1 MTMDVSI
8 IIPVYNVKDYIADC
22 LHSVMSQTSVCTIEC
37 ILVDDCGS
45 DNSIDIAE
53 KLIES
58 YDGPIQFKILR
69 QPYNQGPSAARNLG
83 IKEAEGDY
91 VFFLDSDDT
100 ISPDCIELLYSLAQ
114 KYDADY
120 VQGTYA
126 DESHLRELPSF
137 LSDRA
142 EIKKLLLNHNRVL
155 FTPHNRLVRR
165 QMLLDNSLFFNE
177 EIKVREDF
185 LWMTFI
191 AKFVERFAYCSAPTY
206 KRVYNEYSLT
216 NNVNK
221 EREIKGYRVLIDTM
235 VKNYDPF
242 LLGHQKELAL
252 EALVMAL
259 RAKYY
264 DDEKG
269 RRHLINVVMSGN
281 SVLENLLL
289 STYLRT
295 NSSKVLHLLIRLYKI
310 KD

>member
-22 LHSVMSQTSVCTIEC
+22 LHSVMSQTSACTIEC

-45 DNSIDIAE
+45 DNSVEIARKTIAIYE
-53 KLIES
+53 
-58 YDGPIQFKILR
+58 GPIKFKILR
-69 QPYNQGPSAARNLG
+69 LPYNQGPSAARNLG

-120 VQGTYA
+120 VQGSYA
-126 DESHLRELPSF
+126 DHSRELPVF
-137 LSDRA
+137 LSDKA
-142 EIKKLLLNHNRVL
+142 EIKKLLLNHNKIQ

-177 EIKVREDF
+177 DIKVREDF
-185 LWMTFI
+185 LWMTFV
-191 AKFVERFAYCSAPTY
+191 AKFVERFAFCSKPTY

-221 EREIKGYRVLIDTM
+221 EREIKGYRVLIETM
-235 VKNYDPF
+235 VKNYDAF
-242 LLGHQKELAL
+242 LLGHQKELAI
-252 EALVMAL
+252 EALIMAL
-259 RAKYY
+259 NANFYNG
-264 DDEKG
+264 EEG
-269 RRHLINVVMSGN
+269 RRHLITVVMSRN

>member
-1 MTMDVSI
+1 MDVTI
-8 IIPVYNVKDYIADC
+8 IIPVYNVKNYIVDC
-22 LHSVMSQTSVCTIEC
+22 LHSVMSQTSTCAIEC

-45 DNSIDIAE
+45 DNSIEIAA

-58 YDGPIQFKILR
+58 YEGPIQFKILR

-83 IKEAEGDY
+83 FKEAEGDY

-100 ISPDCIELLYSLAQ
+100 LSSDCIELLYSLAR

-120 VQGTYA
+120 VQGSYA

-137 LSDRA
+137 LSDKA
-142 EIKKLLLNHNRVL
+142 EIKKLLLNHNRVQ

-165 QMLLDNSLFFNE
+165 QMLLENSLFFNE

-185 LWMTFI
+185 LWMTFV
-191 AKFVERFAYCSAPTY
+191 AKFVERFAFCSKPTY

-221 EREIKGYRVLIDTM
+221 GREIKGYRVLIETM
-235 VKNYDPF
+235 VKNYDAF

-252 EALVMAL
+252 EALIMAL
-259 RAKYY
+259 NAKFYN
-264 DDEKG
+264 DEEG
-269 RRHLINVVMSGN
+269 RKHLIHVVMSGN
-281 SVLENLLL
+281 SVLENLFL

-295 NSSKVLHLLIRLYKI
+295 DSSKVLHLLIRLYKI

>member
-1 MTMDVSI
+1 M
-8 IIPVYNVKDYIADC
+8 
-22 LHSVMSQTSVCTIEC
+22 EC
-37 ILVDDCGS
+37 ILIDDCGS
-45 DNSIDIAE
+45 DISAEIAM

-58 YDGPIQFKILR
+58 YEGPIQFKILR

-83 IKEAEGDY
+83 IREAKGDY

-100 ISPDCIELLYSLAQ
+100 ISSDCIELLYSLAR

-120 VQGTYA
+120 VQGSYA
-126 DESHLRELPSF
+126 DDNHSCELPSF
-137 LSDRA
+137 LSDKA
-142 EIKKLLLNHNRVL
+142 EIKKLLLNHNMIQ

-165 QMLLDNSLFFNE
+165 QMLIDNLLFFNE

-185 LWMTFI
+185 LWMTFV
-191 AKFVERFAYCSAPTY
+191 AKFVERFAFCSKPTY

-221 EREIKGYRVLIDTM
+221 EREIKGYRVLIETM
-235 VKNYDPF
+235 VKNYDAF
-242 LLGHQKELAL
+242 LLGHQKELAI
-252 EALVMAL
+252 EALIMAL
-259 RAKYY
+259 NANFYNG
-264 DDEKG
+264 EEG
-269 RRHLINVVMSGN
+269 RRHLITVVMSRN

-295 NSSKVLHLLIRLYKI
+295 NSSKVFHLLIRLYKI